1 MVTLYHGTTMA
12 FAVPDLSKSRKG
24 MDFGSGFYATPNR
37 ESAERWAKKLSYLR
51 RCNTPVV
58 LSFPFDEDGARA
70 AGVVRDFP
78 AMNMDWV
85 RFVLA
90 NRLEELTANE
100 HNLDN
105 RYDIVHGYIAD
116 DRLMQIIDD
125 YSRGDLT
132 EAEVEFRLAHA
143 PVKTFQYSFHSERAL
158 TFLGKGEVVS

>member
-1 MVTLYHGTTMA
+1 MVTLYHGTTVP
-12 FAVPDLSKSRKG
+12 FETPDLSKSRKG

-51 RCNTPVV
+51 RNGDPVV
-58 LSFPFDEDGARA
+58 LSFSFDEDGARA
-70 AGVVRDFP
+70 AGVVKDFP
-78 AMNMDWV
+78 AMNIDWV
-85 RFVLA
+85 KFVLA
-90 NRLEELTANE
+90 NRLEEFTANE

-132 EAEVEFRLAHA
+132 AEEVEFRLAHA
-143 PVKTFQYSFHSERAL
+143 PIKTFQYSFHSERAL
-158 TFLGKGEVVS
+158 SFLGKGVVAS

>member
-1 MVTLYHGTTMA
+1 MVTLYHGTTIPFEA
-12 FAVPDLSKSRKG
+12 PDLSKSRKG
-24 MDFGSGFYATPNR
+24 MDFGLGFYATPNR

-51 RCNTPVV
+51 RNGAPVV

-70 AGVVRDFP
+70 AGLVKDFP
-78 AMNMDWV
+78 AMNIDWV
-85 RFVLA
+85 KFVLA
-90 NRLEELTANE
+90 NRLEEFSANE

-132 EAEVEFRLAHA
+132 VEEVEFRLAHA

-158 TFLGKGEVVS
+158 TFLGKGVVVS